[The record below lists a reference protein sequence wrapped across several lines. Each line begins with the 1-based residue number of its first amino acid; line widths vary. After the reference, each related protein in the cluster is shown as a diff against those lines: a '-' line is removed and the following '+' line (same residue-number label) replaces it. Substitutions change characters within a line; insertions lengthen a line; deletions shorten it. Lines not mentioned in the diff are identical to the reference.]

1 MKKLKIPVLLL
12 SFMLLL
18 SSAIMAQ
25 GMKDMSASDRAAKLT
40 DWMTKNLNLT
50 ADQVPK
56 VSDINVKYANINEQL
71 KTSTD
76 TQDQKMATMKT
87 NNAAKEAEL
96 KGVLTDSQ
104 YKTYLSKKDDMK
116 KEMKAQMK

>member
-1 MKKLKIPVLLL
+1 MKKLKISVLLL

-25 GMKDMSASDRAAKLT
+25 GMKDMSASDRATKLT

-50 ADQVPK
+50 TDQVPK

-87 NNAAKEAEL
+87 NSVAKDGEL

-104 YKTYLSKKDDMK
+104 YQTYLSKKDDMK

>member
-25 GMKDMSASDRAAKLT
+25 GMKDMSASDRATKLT

-50 ADQVPK
+50 TDQVPK